1 MKAATVWVALGVLAV
16 GAVGQTTAPAS
27 SKAFGARVTT
37 VDGSGF
43 AARLLSLGKAK
54 AVFDTPAGRRDI
66 PCRDLLR
73 IKFADPADA
82 MDAPGQRLVVL
93 AGGGGLLAIETLSV
107 REAQMTVTSRLLGKA
122 TLPLAAVATVY
133 LPRKDQL
140 PAALKKLH
148 RAIELPRANKDFL
161 FAEDKKRTLIP
172 LPGVLKSIAAGKVT
186 FQVGAKD
193 EAAPLASVRVLQLA
207 RVASQAGA
215 PGGYLIG
222 RDGSTVPFGSASL
235 PAGKTT
241 LAIGGGAVG
250 ADAADLS
257 AVAEIHFLSDRCVYL
272 SDLKPDKVNQAGLF
286 DLYFPYRRDR
296 STAGRAIRLGGATYP
311 KGLGLH
317 SRCELTYAIGAAY
330 ASLSALAGIAPA
342 GGKRGN
348 ALLKILGD
356 GKDLIEPV
364 KLLGGAAPTP
374 VRCKLAGVK
383 TLTVLVDF
391 GDDGTDVGDHVNLA
405 EARLIKP

>member
-1 MKAATVWVALGVLAV
+1 MKAAAICVALGVFSV

-27 SKAFGARVTT
+27 SKAFGTRVTGL
-37 VDGSGF
+37 DGSGF
-43 AARLLSLGKAK
+43 VARLLSIDKSK
-54 AVFDTPAGRRDI
+54 AVFSTPAGRRSV

-82 MDAPGQRLVVL
+82 MDTPGQGLLFL
-93 AGGGGLLAIETLSV
+93 AEGRGLLAIETLSV
-107 REAQMTVTSRLLGKA
+107 RDGRVTVTSRLLGA
-122 TLPLAAVATVY
+122 ASLPLAAVATIY

-140 PAALKKLH
+140 PAALKKIH
-148 RAIELPRANKDFL
+148 QAIELPRANKDFL
-161 FAEDKKRTLIP
+161 FAEDKKRNLIP
-172 LPGVLKSIAAGKVT
+172 MPGILKSIAAGKVT

-193 EAAPLASVRVLQLA
+193 EAAPLTSVRVLQLA

-235 PAGKTT
+235 SAGKKTI
-241 LAIGGGAVG
+241 AIGGGAIR
-250 ADAADLS
+250 ADAAPLS
-257 AVAEIHFLSDRCVYL
+257 ALAEVRFASDRCVWL

-296 STAGRAIRLGGATYP
+296 STAGRPIRLGGATYP

-317 SRCELTYAIGAAY
+317 SRCELTYTVGAAY
-330 ASLSALAGIAPA
+330 ESLSALAGIAPA

-348 ALLKILGD
+348 ALLKVLGD
-356 GKDLIEPV
+356 GKDLIEPI
-364 KLLGGAAPTP
+364 KLLGGAAPIP